1 MECAE
6 VLWTQ
11 RAQHKTGGL
20 STQRAKI
27 SENPHIKSSRDLIN
41 FSSRDSHKF
50 SENLVETYHQSLVE
64 TLSIIQYSYI
74 VCEYESSR
82 DTRIIITS
90 SRDVCICSYTLHL
103 VEIHAIICTYTSRY
117 IMHKRVYTVTLD
129 IECWDDL
136 KLDSIDWAKRVGLF
150 PDEFIHSSV
159 QEHPLPRLV
168 DSI

>member
-6 VLWTQ
+6 VLWVQ
-11 RAQHKTGGL
+11 RAYHKTGSL

-27 SENPHIKSSRDLIN
+27 SGNPHIKSSRGLIRFSSRDTHKFSKN
-41 FSSRDSHKF
+41 LVEIYQHLIKSSRDSHHH
-50 SENLVETYHQSLVE
+50 SSSHILHEHRNLVETGIQSRCVHIL
-64 TLSIIQYSYI
+64 IQYLTPALDSCI
-74 VCEYESSR
+74 L
-82 DTRIIITS
+82 
-90 SRDVCICSYTLHL
+90 DV
-103 VEIHAIICTYTSRY
+103 YTSRY

-136 KLDSIDWAKRVGLF
+136 KVEKIDWAKSINLF

-168 DSI
+168 DRT